1 MAKKLTNKEIMAQVA
16 QLSEVEANAYGVSTD
31 MQRVA
36 AKYAAGDTKVAASF
50 YQPFSALYNA
60 FCGFL
65 VKFGLV
71 QLSKA
76 TYNDV
81 YGPHHRNMIQGR
93 PELGF
98 VKIAKQGTGNHSAQF
113 ADNPAQGSLTTV
125 VTADMPDV
133 VALYAITVHNYES
146 RRPISYEDV
155 KTAFDNEYGVN
166 DLFVK
171 VRESLEDKIT
181 DDRNVTYDTKFTAV
195 ASDLIAA
202 GTGAELEANAA
213 RATYVDVSGSADW
226 STILA
231 NRDFSSLTEDQLVQ
245 VFIAIKRLFYGMTT
259 RPNSRY
265 NALGEANNAK
275 PGDMICYIDADLYSE
290 LSRVKASLFNPEK
303 LEEEGLRIVPLLAPW
318 LGVTLEGKNILAAV
332 GSVDFIRDYPTS
344 DFSSSVPTD
353 RGSIESRFMTTQ
365 VAICGYEP
373 FCFLCGGNGGPGPE
387 PGVETWTVGDIT
399 TTGDPSGLSLSL
411 RGVAGTGTIGAIAE
425 GGEYL
430 TALGE
435 VTDET
440 GMWAYTVEVGFT
452 IEGEQSMTASWTL
465 GASNT
470 SAALTAEEVAALAG
484 KTVNVSIAY
493 NEA

>member
-1 MAKKLTNKEIMAQVA
+1 MAKKLTNKEVMQQVA

-113 ADNPAQGSLTTV
+113 ADNPAQGSLTTL

-146 RRPISYEDV
+146 RIPISYEDV
-155 KTAFDNEYGVN
+155 KTAFDNEYGIN

-171 VRESLEDKIT
+171 VRESLEDKIV

-202 GTGAELEANAA
+202 GSGAELEANAA

-231 NRDFSSLTEDQLVQ
+231 NRDFSALTEDQLVQ

-265 NALGEANNAK
+265 NALGEANNTK
-275 PGDMICYIDADLYSE
+275 PSDMICYIDADLYSE

-318 LGVTLEGKNILAAV
+318 LGVTLDGKNVLAAV

-399 TTGDPSGLSLSL
+399 TTGEPTGLLCSL
-411 RGVAGTGTIGAIAE
+411 TGINADGGAETVAE
-425 GGEYL
+425 GGSYITVTGSVYDGSGL
-430 TALGE
+430 FGE
-435 VTDET
+435 VATVTFTVDGSET
-440 GMWAYTVEVGFT
+440 PA
-452 IEGEQSMTASWTL
+452 ASWTL
-465 GASNT
+465 DDSNT
-470 SAALTAEEVAALAG
+470 HAALTAAEVEALSG
-484 KTVNVSIAY
+484 NTVNVTVAY
-493 NEA
+493 SNK